1 MITTSLAISIPESRM
16 LECGDVVGC
25 GGWGVTA
32 NAARDAVTPHPP
44 LPTLSARLRFR
55 AVVAFPLFF
64 LAACHFAPKHVQ
76 PPLPTPVAYDAST
89 NPATGTRALDLG
101 WRDFFAD
108 PRLEALI
115 EAALVHNRDLAVA
128 VARIEQA
135 RGFYRIQGAERYPA
149 PVIAAGASRSHN
161 GRNAAGVPNANDV
174 TIDRAS
180 VNIAVNQFELD
191 FWGRVRDLTESA
203 RADYLATVQ
212 AQRAFRLSLIQD
224 VASTYLAS
232 IETAEQIRLADT
244 TVRSRR
250 EGVRITQ
257 VRFRAG
263 LTSAL
268 DLHQAESLLAQAE
281 ASLAALRLT
290 QVQVNNQLLLL
301 VGGPVAG
308 PLPAALPLTQQTT
321 STALAAGLPSELLL
335 ARPDVLAAEER
346 LRSAEAS
353 IGAARAAFFPSIS
366 LTGVFGFASSA
377 LNSLVGSDGMTWS
390 YAPTL
395 LTPIFNRG
403 RLRGN
408 EIVARAE
415 GQIAVA
421 DYERTIQVAFQEVSN
436 ALAGRQHLADQ
447 VAAQERGT
455 VAQRQI
461 AALARTRYIEG
472 VVNFLEVLDAE
483 RSLFASEQQLLRL
496 RRASVENLVALYV
509 SLGGGAVERR

>member
-1 MITTSLAISIPESRM
+1 M
-16 LECGDVVGC
+16 LERGDAIRFARFAVRVGI
-25 GGWGVTA
+25 VS
-32 NAARDAVTPHPP
+32 VS
-44 LPTLSARLRFR
+44 LLFLS
-55 AVVAFPLFF
+55 
-64 LAACHFAPKHVQ
+64 ACHFAPKHVQ
-76 PPLPTPVAYDAST
+76 RPLPTPVAYEPGT
-89 NPATGTRALDLG
+89 GPATGTRAVDIG
-101 WRDFFAD
+101 WRDFFTD
-108 PRLEALI
+108 PRLDALI
-115 EAALVHNRDLAVA
+115 AAALQYNRDLAVS
-128 VARIEQA
+128 VARIEVA
-135 RGFYRIQGAERYPA
+135 RGFYRVQGAERYPA
-149 PVIAAGASRSHN
+149 PVVAAGASRSHN
-161 GRNAAGVPNANDV
+161 GRNAAGFPGAEGV

-180 VNIAVNQFELD
+180 VNVAVNQFELD

-224 VASTYLAS
+224 VAATYLAS

-290 QVQVNNQLLLL
+290 QVQLNNQLLLL
-301 VGGPVAG
+301 VGGPVPG
-308 PLPAALPLTQQTT
+308 PLPPPLPLTQQTT

-377 LNSLVGSDGMTWS
+377 LNSLLGSDGQTWS

-395 LTPIFNRG
+395 VTPIFNRG

-408 EIVARAE
+408 QIVARAE
-415 GQIAVA
+415 GAIAVA

-436 ALAGRQHLADQ
+436 ALAGREHLAEQ

-483 RSLFASEQQLLRL
+483 RNLFASEQQLLRL
-496 RRASVENLVALYV
+496 RRANVENLVALYV
-509 SLGGGAVERR
+509 ALGGGAVERR